1 MGKLLEV
8 TQIFNETEFW
18 NDSCSY
24 DELKEAIKNG
34 ASGATT
40 NPVIVLNVLKKSYC
54 YWGWN
59 CMDSNKIAR

>member
-34 ASGATT
+34 A
-40 NPVIVLNVLKKSYC
+40 
-54 YWGWN
+54 
-59 CMDSNKIAR
+59 